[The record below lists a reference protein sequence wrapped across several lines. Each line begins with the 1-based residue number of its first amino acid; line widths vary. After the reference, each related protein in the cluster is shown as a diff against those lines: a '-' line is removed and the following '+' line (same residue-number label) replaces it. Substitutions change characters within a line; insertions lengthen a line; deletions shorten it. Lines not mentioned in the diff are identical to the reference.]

1 MDIRKEIENMGG
13 IGEVVQERKFVE
25 FSYSSQDAFLRFEA
39 VKQANN
45 IICQAIR
52 QTGGNMSEEL
62 VDAYEGLDQVME
74 HIKMVELD
82 VIKEGR

>member
-1 MDIRKEIENMGG
+1 MNIRKEIENAGG
-13 IGEVVQERKFVE
+13 LGDIVQERKFVE

-39 VKQANN
+39 IKQANN
-45 IICQAIR
+45 IICQTIR

-62 VDAYEGLDQVME
+62 VDAYEGLDKVME

>member
-1 MDIRKEIENMGG
+1 MDIRKEIENVGG
-13 IGEVVQERKFVE
+13 LGEIVQERKFVE

-39 VKQANN
+39 IKQANN
-45 IICQAIR
+45 IISQAIR
-52 QTGGNMSEEL
+52 QTGGNMSKEL